1 MSNYDDDLEILVTR
15 AAETHRL
22 KKDASGAEWTLMPR
36 IALETYQKHYVF
48 GPTATQDAI
57 AERLRADLS
66 RRYGADLYQK
76 DLDERLHA
84 FAEAA
89 FTLFAKAEQ
98 DCDLESGFIRFFL
111 AAYEGG
117 LRRTIQ
123 ERWKNRETSEKADTA
138 IETAIQ
144 PSLSL

>member
-76 DLDERLHA
+76 DLDECLHA